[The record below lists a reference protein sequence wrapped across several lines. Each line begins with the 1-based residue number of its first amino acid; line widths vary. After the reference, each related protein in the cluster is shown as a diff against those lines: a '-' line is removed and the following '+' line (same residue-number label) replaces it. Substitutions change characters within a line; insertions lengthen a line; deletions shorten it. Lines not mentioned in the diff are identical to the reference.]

1 MSSCS
6 QCVHVDVCQIYVD
19 AISRLSDV
27 DTAVL
32 SDWRNSLHGSL
43 INTACDHFKSKI
55 GTIVLPCQIG
65 DLIYEPVR
73 NQISVFQ
80 VTSFSVE
87 HDTLFLDLFCQ
98 SGYLTRTRIDASLIG
113 IVAFLT
119 YSEAAAMLLRTEV
132 SI

>member
-6 QCVHVDVCQIYVD
+6 QCIHADVCQSFVA
-19 AISRLSDV
+19 AISKLYTI

-32 SDWRNSLHGSL
+32 SEWRDSLHKSL
-43 INTACDHFKSKI
+43 LNTACERFKSKI
-55 GTIVLPCQIG
+55 NTIVLPCQIG
-65 DLIYEPVR
+65 DLIYEPAR
-73 NQISVFQ
+73 DQISVFR
-80 VTSFSVE
+80 VTSFSVK
-87 HDTLFLDLFCQ
+87 HGTLFLDLSCQ

>member
-6 QCVHVDVCQIYVD
+6 QCIHVDVCQIYVD
-19 AISRLSDV
+19 AISKLSNV
-27 DTAVL
+27 DSTGL
-32 SDWRNSLHGSL
+32 SDWRHSLHGSL
-43 INTACDHFKSKI
+43 LDTACDHFKSKV
-55 GTIVLPCQIG
+55 GTVVLPCQTG
-65 DLIYEPVR
+65 DLTYEPVR

-87 HDTLFLDLFCQ
+87 HGTLFLDLFCQ

-119 YSEAAAMLLRTEV
+119 RSEAVAMLLRPEV
-132 SI
+132 GI